1 MNVYSMW
8 LVEYGTCTKQP
19 VSSLVYGRHNE
30 GTRSIPFTFLV
41 VKGNG
46 HLVAIDTGYY
56 DEGYAHELTVK
67 FGVDRMKSVDLAL
80 SELGFRGADFDTAI
94 LTHAHYDHIGGI
106 KAFPNARFIMQEREL
121 LEWTKVLA
129 LPQEYDFLSAAIDPG
144 DIRNLVD
151 LMAQKRLILV
161 DGTVEDILPGISLH
175 PVFDSHTYG
184 LQLVRIRNHN
194 AEGDNDDWIFT
205 SDACYSFE
213 NLSKDGHFDAYYP
226 VGFGVG
232 SLTSMMKALDTI
244 RVLSHN
250 RLDRL
255 IIPHE
260 AEMWRRFPVK
270 KTANGMYVAELCL
283 AMGEASRIG

>member
-1 MNVYSMW
+1 MDDYSMW

-19 VSSLVYGRHNE
+19 VSSLVYGRHNS
-30 GTRSIPFTFLV
+30 GIRSIPFTFLV
-41 VKGNG
+41 VKGKG
-46 HLVAIDTGYY
+46 HLIAVDTGYY

-80 SELGFRGADFDTAI
+80 SELGFRGADFDTVI

-106 KAFPNARFIMQEREL
+106 KAFPNAHFIMQEHEL
-121 LEWTKVLA
+121 LEWMKVLA
-129 LPQEYDFLSAAIDPG
+129 LPKEYDFLSAAINPG
-144 DIRNLVD
+144 DIANLVA
-151 LMAQKRLILV
+151 LMEKKSLTLV
-161 DGTVEDILPGISLH
+161 DGPVEDILPDISLH

-184 LQLVRIRNHN
+184 LQLVRIRNHD
-194 AEGDNDDWIFT
+194 AEGSYDDWIFT
-205 SDACYSFE
+205 SDACYSFD
-213 NLSKDGHFDAYYP
+213 NLSKDGRFGTYFP

-232 SLTSMMKALDTI
+232 SITGMVRALETI
-244 RVLSHN
+244 RVLSHD

-270 KTANGMYVAELCL
+270 KTSNGMYIAEICL
-283 AMGEASRIG
+283 AAGEASRIT